1 MVTMCVKAGGPD
13 LIANQQLGKLMDQ
26 ARKAGVPVS
35 NMQDI
40 IKRASTSKDVADF
53 KESTYEVYGHG
64 GIGFVIDILS
74 DNNNRS
80 DSLLSHT
87 IEILVPPT
95 VGIPEDSD
103 PHDHNDHICSIII
116 ISTCDSHA
124 KSDAGNRLAGL
135 PVT

>member
-35 NMQDI
+35 NMEAI

-80 DSLLSHT
+80 DSSFSH
-87 IEILVPPT
+87 IVEILTAPP

-103 PHDHNDHICSIII
+103 PHDH
-116 ISTCDSHA
+116 ISSPR
-124 KSDAGNRLAGL
+124 S
-135 PVT
+135 